1 MSAANHAPD
10 ARLDPYALDVEL
22 SLLFSSAA
30 PPGWRS
36 AVEEAAHLLSDRYS
50 GDWAELHTLAFLLFA
65 RTFSGARTPRDVPV
79 EELVQAL
86 DDPSAGE
93 NPVTEEI
100 RQALEAT
107 GQEYDTCLPNEE
119 PPLRLI
125 LDPVSD
131 RYGGPIPWS
140 DEWDPVPPGPSLLD
154 RAAKRLVAYLSTY
167 EASHR
172 DRPASVPEVGDG
184 PLHVESDGIVMASRS
199 SLVPPSCSGDC
210 AASRPRRLTV
220 DGPVVTLN
228 CEGCDTRRRWKQL
241 DPAQVRVALARTL
254 GVAPSVQGSCSIPG
268 ELYVP
273 LADMPRGADPYQ
285 YNWFL
290 SGRGRKRLGSTGRKE
305 S

>member
-10 ARLDPYALDVEL
+10 ARLDPFALDVEL
-22 SLLFSSAA
+22 SLLLSSTA

-50 GDWAELHTLAFLLFA
+50 DDWAELHTLALLLFA

-86 DDPSAGE
+86 DDPSTGE
-93 NPVTEEI
+93 NRVTEEI
-100 RQALEAT
+100 RQALKAT
-107 GQEYDTCLPNEE
+107 GQEYDTGLPDEE

-125 LDPVSD
+125 FGPVSD
-131 RYGGPIPWS
+131 RYGGPAHWS
-140 DEWDPVPPGPSLLD
+140 DEWDPVPPGPSPLD
-154 RAAKRLVAYLSTY
+154 RAAKRLVGYLSTY

-172 DRPASVPEVGDG
+172 DRPTSVPDVGEG
-184 PLHVESDGIVMASRS
+184 PLHVESDGIVMASRN
-199 SLVPPSCSGDC
+199 SLVPPSCSGGC

-220 DGPVVTLN
+220 DGPVATLN

-241 DPAQVRVALARTL
+241 DPTQVRLALARTL
-254 GVAPSVQGSCSIPG
+254 GVAPSVQGSYSVPG

-273 LADMPRGADPYQ
+273 LADMSRGADPYQ

-290 SGRGRKRLGSTGRKE
+290 SDRGKEKLGPTGRKK